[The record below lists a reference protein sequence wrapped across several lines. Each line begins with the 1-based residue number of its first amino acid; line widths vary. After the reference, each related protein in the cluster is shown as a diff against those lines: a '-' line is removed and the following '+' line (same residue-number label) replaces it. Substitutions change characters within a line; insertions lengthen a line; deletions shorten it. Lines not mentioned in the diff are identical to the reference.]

1 MGNRQ
6 RFGLQADTLESVL
19 EHFETRYFRGTRYR
33 YLPKYRGPLDRGAV
47 LFGADEHPV
56 CGYPKIPRALMLD
69 PGVPEQFDGPFV
81 VEEKLNGY
89 NVRVA
94 HLGGKV
100 VAFTRSG
107 IACPFST
114 HLVKRRLDLD
124 SLFEARPNLA
134 VCGEVIGPE
143 NPYTA
148 YDYPDVESA
157 AFRAFD
163 LRDRRTSDPVPVDRR
178 RELLDAHGLPQTRSF
193 GTFAPDETD
202 AIASI
207 VDELDAQGREGI
219 VMKSVDGRTQ
229 LKYTTG
235 ASTESDL
242 THAFSLPFEYGR
254 SFVFQRLLRE
264 AFRAVE
270 HDADTTERAHAV
282 GEAILDPLVE
292 TIENVDDGQAVGQKH
307 TVRAPP
313 RIVTELLSHLR
324 DQGLT
329 IDLLADETSAGERV
343 VTFRKRMRSTEDK
356 TKAYLDGQPVDY

>member
-1 MGNRQ
+1 MGNQ
-6 RFGLQADTLESVL
+6 HRFGLQDEEFEAIA
-19 EHFETRYFRGTRYR
+19 EHFETRYFRGIRYQ
-33 YLPKYRGPLDRGAV
+33 YLPEYRGPLERGAV
-47 LFGADEHPV
+47 LFGPEERPV
-56 CGYPKIPRALMLD
+56 CGYPKIPRALLLD

-89 NVRVA
+89 NARVA
-94 HLGGKV
+94 RLDGDI

-107 IACPFST
+107 IACPFT
-114 HLVKRRLDLD
+114 TYLVRSRLDFD
-124 SLFEARPNLA
+124 VLFEDRPDLV

-157 AFRAFD
+157 AFRVFD
-163 LRDRRTSDPVPVDRR
+163 LRDRTTGDPLAVDRR
-178 RELLDAHGLPQTRSF
+178 RDLLDEYGISQTRSF
-193 GTFAPDETD
+193 DTYEPTETD
-202 AIASI
+202 AIAGI
-207 VDELDAQGREGI
+207 VEELDADDREGI
-219 VMKSVDGRTQ
+219 VMQSLDGRTQ

-235 ASTESDL
+235 ASTEADL
-242 THAFSLPFEYGR
+242 EHAFSLPFEHGR
-254 SFVFQRLLRE
+254 SFVFQRVLRE

-270 HDADTTERAHAV
+270 HDVDTTDRAHAV
-282 GEAILDPLVE
+282 GEAILEPLVE
-292 TIENVDDGQAVGQKH
+292 TIHEVDDGQPVGQEH

-329 IDLLADETSAGERV
+329 IDILDDETSAGERV

-356 TKAYLDGQPVDY
+356 TKAYLDGNPVDY

>member
-6 RFGLQADTLESVL
+6 RFGLQADALESVL

-33 YLPKYRGPLDRGAV
+33 YLSEYRGPLDRGAV
-47 LFGADEHPV
+47 LYGADEQTV
-56 CGYPKIPRALMLD
+56 CGYPKIPRALMLESA
-69 PGVPEQFDGPFV
+69 VPKQFDGPFV

-89 NVRVA
+89 NARVA
-94 HLGGKV
+94 RLDGDII
-100 VAFTRSG
+100 AFTRSG

-114 HLVKRRLDLD
+114 YLVRSSLDLD
-124 SLFEARPNLA
+124 SLFDARPNLV
-134 VCGEVIGPE
+134 VCGEIIGPE

-157 AFRAFD
+157 AFLAFD
-163 LRDRRTSDPVPVDRR
+163 LRDRTTGDPLPADRR
-178 RELLDAHGLPQTRSF
+178 RELLDAHDVPQTRSF
-193 GTFAPDETD
+193 STFTPDETD
-202 AIASI
+202 AIAA
-207 VDELDAQGREGI
+207 VVNELDAQGREGI
-219 VMKSVDGRTQ
+219 VMKSEDGRIQ
-229 LKYTTG
+229 LKYTTS

-242 THAFSLPFEYGR
+242 SHAFSLPFEHGR
-254 SFVFQRLLRE
+254 SFIFQRLLRE

-270 HDADTTERAHAV
+270 HDVDTTERAHAV
-282 GEAILDPLVE
+282 GEAILEPLVE
-292 TIENVDDGQAVGQKH
+292 TIEDVDNGQPVGQEH

-324 DQGLT
+324 NQGLT
-329 IDLLADETSAGERV
+329 LDMLADETTGGERV